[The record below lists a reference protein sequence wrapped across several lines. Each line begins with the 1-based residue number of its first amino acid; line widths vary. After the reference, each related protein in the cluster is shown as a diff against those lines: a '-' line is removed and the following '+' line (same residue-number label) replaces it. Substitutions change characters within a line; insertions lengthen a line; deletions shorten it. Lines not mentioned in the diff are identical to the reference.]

1 MSARLSHTDGTSV
14 FILAGHFPPV
24 VLAGGAALSL
34 SPSASKST
42 LLSLTSLQF
51 SFSVPSLR

>member
-1 MSARLSHTDGTSV
+1 MSAWHSHTDGTSV
-14 FILAGHFPPV
+14 FLLAGHFSPV

-34 SPSASKST
+34 SPSKST
-42 LLSLTSLQF
+42 LLSLMSLQF